1 MDELADSACSAGRDL
16 RRKKRMG
23 QDRQHSRMGISQ
35 LSEEMTRCKMWA
47 LVSVIGIAA
56 AGTVFLK
63 KAIIDYYRSAI
74 R

>member
-1 MDELADSACSAGRDL
+1 
-16 RRKKRMG
+16 
-23 QDRQHSRMGISQ
+23 
-35 LSEEMTRCKMWA
+35 MWA
-47 LVSVIGIAA
+47 LVIVIGIAA